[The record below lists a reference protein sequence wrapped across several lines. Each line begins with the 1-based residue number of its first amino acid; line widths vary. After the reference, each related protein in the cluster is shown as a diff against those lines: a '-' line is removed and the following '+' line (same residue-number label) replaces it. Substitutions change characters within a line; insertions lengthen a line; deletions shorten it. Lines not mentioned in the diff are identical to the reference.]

1 MNCLRSVFSRQV
13 VMVVAYTVGRF
24 QPPTIGHKSLIEE
37 VIKAAK
43 GGEAYVFVS
52 STEDADTNP
61 LSVAQKIP
69 VLEHMFPP
77 GSGVTF
83 VNTGPPCNCGG
94 PRNALKHLKD
104 SGKKDITLVVG
115 GDHPEFEKGSGIWGE
130 GGDPDSVVFLP
141 TGGTRLPDIRLLD
154 AANMSGTKARQLVKR
169 KQDTD
174 FYRAIGFEE
183 GEAISDAAKT
193 VYTRILNWLPRS
205 EARKKM
211 DRAEKVADTKKNG
224 PRGGGDDQEIVYSAD
239 AEFIYPDGGRR
250 KTRRRRIR
258 KTRRSKAS
266 SKA

>member
-1 MNCLRSVFSRQV
+1 
-13 VMVVAYTVGRF
+13 MVVAYTVGRF
-24 QPPTIGHKSLIEE
+24 QPPTIGHKSLIEG

-115 GDHPEFEKGSGIWGE
+115 GDHQEFNKGSGIWGE

-183 GEAISDAAKT
+183 GEAIPDAART
-193 VYTRILNWLPRS
+193 VYTRISEWLPRS

-211 DRAEKVADTKKNG
+211 DRAGKVADTKKNG
-224 PRGGGDDQEIVYSAD
+224 PRGGGDDQDIVYSAD

-258 KTRRSKAS
+258 KTRKNKAS

>member
-1 MNCLRSVFSRQV
+1 
-13 VMVVAYTVGRF
+13 
-24 QPPTIGHKSLIEE
+24 
-37 VIKAAK
+37 
-43 GGEAYVFVS
+43 
-52 STEDADTNP
+52 
-61 LSVAQKIP
+61 
-69 VLEHMFPP
+69 
-77 GSGVTF
+77 
-83 VNTGPPCNCGG
+83 
-94 PRNALKHLKD
+94 LKHLKD

-115 GDHPEFEKGSGIWGE
+115 GDHQEFNKGSGIWGE

-183 GEAISDAAKT
+183 GEAIPDAART
-193 VYTRILNWLPRS
+193 VYTRISEWLPRS

-211 DRAEKVADTKKNG
+211 DRAGKVADTKKNG

-258 KTRRSKAS
+258 KTRRNKAS
-266 SKA
+266 SRA